1 VDEGGMSFAT
11 TRQSLHRVAEHV
23 VSPARVRATGNEI
36 ALMVTPGGFGTPPFP
51 DGGGVRV
58 DGAELVVRAADGTER
73 RGLLTSLGA
82 AAELAGVA
90 AEDATLEI
98 EPDAAARLAEFYA
111 FAQRVLETLH
121 AEAGSPSEIHLW
133 PEHFDVAF
141 DAGEVNYGAS
151 PGDEHHDEPYLY
163 VGPWTAPEGPLWN
176 ATSFAGAELA
186 WPVDEATAL
195 AFFRERRDSLVVP
208 RAGA

>member
-1 VDEGGMSFAT
+1 MSFVT
-11 TRQSLHRVAEHV
+11 TRDALHRVAEQV
-23 VSPARVRATGNEI
+23 VSPARVAATGHEI

-58 DGAELVVRAADGTER
+58 DGAELVVRDATGAER
-73 RGLLTSLGA
+73 RTPLDVDA
-82 AAELAGVA
+82 A
-90 AEDATLEI
+90 
-98 EPDAAARLAEFYA
+98 AAARLAAFFA

-121 AEAGSPSEIHLW
+121 AEATDPSEIHLW

-163 VGPWTAPEGPLWN
+163 VGPWTAPAPGELWN
-176 ATSFAGAELA
+176 AAGFPGAELT

-195 AFFRERRDSLVVP
+195 TFFRERRDALS
-208 RAGA
+208 RA